1 MSIIALGGVSL
12 GSVYTEKTAC
22 AAEVKSTL
30 ELSIE
35 EDNTSRGELS
45 FVTDSENMQTDAN
58 VVFSPLTVDLGT
70 GKKQVVEEK
79 EGTSAAVK
87 LKDTRT
93 NVKGKGGYSVKVG
106 FGTDDFAEKSFNTIN
121 FKINLRPTNVIGH
134 GNNDLTNVDLQGW
147 NLSGSVPDPEKLFA
161 FNHEEGITSR
171 EVKLNPSLNIEDASK
186 LASGKYG
193 ATLVWTLIPVL
204 E

>member
-1 MSIIALGGVSL
+1 MLA
-12 GSVYTEKTAC
+12 SVYMGQAVY

-35 EDNTSRGELS
+35 EDSTPRGELS
-45 FVTDSENMQTDAN
+45 FATDNGNIQTDAN

-79 EGTSAAVK
+79 AGTSAAVK

-121 FKINLRPTNVIGH
+121 FKINLRPTNVTGH
-134 GNNDLTNVDLQGW
+134 GANDLSNVDLQGG
-147 NLSGSVPDPEKLFA
+147 NLGGSIPDPEKLFS
-161 FNHEEGITSR
+161 FDYEEGVTDR
-171 EVKLNPSLNIEDASK
+171 EVKLNPSLNIGDASK

-204 E
+204 Q